1 MTRGSKK
8 LFPKVRFTGQQSMR
22 RKVEVLCCSVALP
35 WHRVSDGIR
44 DGPASWMNAPCCH
57 GDLTKRQ
64 KKWPPSKIKAADVPA
79 TDLLLPQ

>member
-64 KKWPPSKIKAADVPA
+64 KKMA
-79 TDLLLPQ
+79 TFKD